1 MHLKWLDILF
11 WDSFSIHSN
20 IESWQRQKNIE
31 NKFRSN
37 IFHIWDFVCVIFM
50 LYHKTYTDT
59 RITKKDIE
67 FGWPNIINIIDF
79 SYSCISPEYRD
90 IKDIKRN
97 VISDIWELGTYKG
110 RNVVNQL
117 ENAKKRETK
126 TFNIVNLWF
135 MALKQKTFCLL
146 NFIRNVFRYLSQHE
160 IQKI

>member
-1 MHLKWLDILF
+1 MASKMHLKWLDILF
-11 WDSFSIHSN
+11 WDIFSIHSN

-117 ENAKKRETK
+117 ENAKNEKRRHLTSL
-126 TFNIVNLWF
+126 IYDLWLWNKKLF
-135 MALKQKTFCLL
+135 
-146 NFIRNVFRYLSQHE
+146 VY
-160 IQKI
+160 

>member
-1 MHLKWLDILF
+1 MAT
-11 WDSFSIHSN
+11 S
-20 IESWQRQKNIE
+20 KNIE

-97 VISDIWELGTYKG
+97 IISDIWELGTYKG

-117 ENAKKRETK
+117 ENAKNEIRRHLTSLIYDLWLWNKR
-126 TFNIVNLWF
+126 
-135 MALKQKTFCLL
+135 TFCLL
-146 NFIRNVFRYLSQHE
+146 KLIRNIFRYLSQHE
-160 IQKI
+160 VQKIQQI